1 MRIITGKLK
10 GRKIPVPDSGLLRPT
25 SDRAKEGIFSMID
38 ARIYLDNYRIMDLF
52 SGSGSLGFEAISRGA
67 SHCTF
72 VDNEALHMNQISK
85 LAREFG
91 VASQVRAVTSDVTEF
106 LQQNRESYDLIF
118 ADPPYNYLGFD
129 ELVEEIISGGHLE
142 KEGRFILEHDK
153 YSDYSS
159 RPEGVHNKT
168 NGRPILDIIFIEVM
182 EL

>member
-38 ARIYLDNYRIMDLF
+38 ARIYLDNYRILDLF

-85 LAREFG
+85 LARKFG

-118 ADPPYNYLGFD
+118 ADPPYNYPGFD

-142 KEGRFILEHDK
+142 KEGWFILEHDK

-159 RPEGVHNKT
+159 RPEAVLNKSY
-168 NGRPILDIIFIEVM
+168 GRTVVTIFVLPGTEF
-182 EL
+182 